1 MIHGK
6 CLCGAVK
13 YEISGEMG
21 PITHC
26 HCPSCQKAHA
36 TAFSS
41 VSSVQPDDMKFT
53 AGKALL
59 KFYESSPGKKRYFCS
74 NCGSQIYAKREDQ
87 KHYILRMGT
96 VDGDPGIRPA
106 QHIFTRY
113 RAPWYNIHDDI
124 PEFPEWPTSPQESGP
139 TTTEDEQLHSILK
152 ATLHLA
158 AKREGCTSLL
168 LLRVHLPE
176 NEKLSQELSE
186 TIKHEIRGSVRAS
199 DIIEPLFQ
207 DGFAVLLPYTDARA
221 TQILQERIRKTVT
234 TATPQTRYSIGAATL
249 QADQLNQ
256 MSINETIDAFIN
268 KAEQACRS
276 ANGNSGKQ

>member
-41 VSSVQPDDMKFT
+41 VSSVQPDDLKFT
-53 AGKALL
+53 AGEALL

-96 VDGDPGIRPA
+96 VDGDPGIRPV

-113 RAPWYNIHDDI
+113 KAPWYPIHDDI
-124 PEFPEWPTSPQESGP
+124 PEFPEWPTPPQESGS
-139 TTTEDEQLHSILK
+139 TTTEYEQLHSILR

-158 AKREGCTSLL
+158 AKREACTSLL
-168 LLRVHLPE
+168 LLRVPLPGHGTF
-176 NEKLSQELSE
+176 SQ
-186 TIKHEIRGSVRAS
+186 
-199 DIIEPLFQ
+199 
-207 DGFAVLLPYTDARA
+207 
-221 TQILQERIRKTVT
+221 
-234 TATPQTRYSIGAATL
+234 
-249 QADQLNQ
+249 
-256 MSINETIDAFIN
+256 
-268 KAEQACRS
+268 
-276 ANGNSGKQ
+276 